1 MIISSVAPI
10 RLRTEANFEMPHNF
24 CDLRPNLDAIV
35 PETSESVSVSI
46 AAYNAWLALY
56 TGVGVMVAL
65 CSVLAVAKTIY
76 DLHVGILVVEFR
88 DWKGRALALPRLW
101 LSWQINYL
109 SGTPVILLTGILFA
123 DYLGVATLLD
133 V

>member
-1 MIISSVAPI
+1 MTISLVSSI
-10 RLRTEANFEMPHNF
+10 RLRTEANSETPYSF
-24 CDLRPNLDAIV
+24 CGHQPNLHAIV
-35 PETSESVSVSI
+35 PKTSESVSMST

-76 DLHVGILVVEFR
+76 DLNVGILALEFR
-88 DWKGRALALPRLW
+88 DWKGRALALRRLW
-101 LSWQINYL
+101 LRWQINYL